1 MHQRADLHSTRERIC
16 QGLTSAEAE
25 LQLSLAVAQSQAC
38 DSVFYTLNTQPSGHA
53 RGAHTPFAGLAVGV
67 KDLYDMAGEQTLS
80 GSPALEHMPAAQR
93 DCPAVARLKA
103 HGGAVL
109 GRLAMNE
116 FAFSGMGINPHRGT
130 PFNPAANLTDAQH
143 RRLPGGS
150 SSGAGVAVATG
161 AVFVGLGSDTGGS
174 VRIPAAVCGVVGF
187 KPSTG
192 AIPTQG
198 AVPLSTSLDT
208 VGPLTRSVRDA
219 VLAFECLALR
229 RTGLL
234 NLLAVPSLSGLR
246 VAVPSTVMLDALEPA
261 VAVAFERACAKLAA
275 AGARIQTIALPQ
287 LAELA
292 GLQSAAGLSSSEGLA
307 WHRRAGSWARQADL
321 DPRVVAR
328 MAVAEKTLAIDY
340 LELQH
345 ARRDWVARVCAA
357 IAPFDLLASPT
368 VPMLAPLYDEV
379 AHDDAAFFAANAKLL
394 RNTSP
399 INFLG
404 APAISL
410 PMQAPG
416 SPGAGLMLWAR
427 PQADVA
433 LLAAALAAEQS
444 LIF

>member
-1 MHQRADLHSTRERIC
+1 MNPHPRADLHSTRERIF
-16 QGLTSAEAE
+16 QGLTSADAE
-25 LQLSLAVAQSQAC
+25 LQVSLTIAKSQAC
-38 DSVFYTLNTQPSGHA
+38 ESVFYSLNTQPSGHA
-53 RGAHTPFAGLAVGV
+53 LGAQTPLTSLAVGV

-80 GSPALEHMPAAQR
+80 GSPALEHMPVAER
-93 DCPAVARLKA
+93 DCPAVARLRA

-130 PFNPAANLTDAQH
+130 PRNPTDAQR

-150 SSGAGVAVATG
+150 SSGAAVAVATG

-192 AIPTQG
+192 AIPTHG
-198 AVPLSTSLDT
+198 AVPLSTTLDT

-234 NLLAVPSLSGLR
+234 NSNTLHSVKGLR
-246 VAVPSTVMLDALEPA
+246 VAVPSTVMLEALDPA
-261 VAVAFERACAKLAA
+261 VAAAFERALCQLAE
-275 AGARIQTIALPQ
+275 AGAQIHTIALSE
-287 LAELA
+287 LAEPV
-292 GLQSAAGLSSSEGLA
+292 GLQSTAGFSSAEGLA
-307 WHRRAGSWARQADL
+307 WHKRAGSWPRQGDI
-321 DPRVVAR
+321 DPRVIAR
-328 MAVAEKTLAIDY
+328 MAVAETTLATDY
-340 LELQH
+340 LALQH
-345 ARRDWVARVCAA
+345 ARSDWVARATAA
-357 IAPFDLLASPT
+357 LAPFDVLASPT
-368 VPMLAPLYDEV
+368 VPILAPLYEDV
-379 AHDDAAFFAANAKLL
+379 VNDQAAFFAANAKML

-410 PMQAPG
+410 PMHEPG

-433 LLAAALAAEQS
+433 LLAAALAAEQ
-444 LIF
+444 LLKF